1 MMTGVLPSFEVSV
14 PQGGMLG
21 VVLVHPM
28 NATPARA
35 ACQP

>member
-1 MMTGVLPSFEVSV
+1 MMTGVLPSLEETV

-21 VVLVHPM
+21 VVLVQPM

-35 ACQP
+35 ACHP